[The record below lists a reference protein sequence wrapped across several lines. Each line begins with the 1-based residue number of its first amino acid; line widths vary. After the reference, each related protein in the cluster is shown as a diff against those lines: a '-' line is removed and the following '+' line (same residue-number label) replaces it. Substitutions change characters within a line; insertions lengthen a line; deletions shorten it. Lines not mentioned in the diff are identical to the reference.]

1 MITIILV
8 LIVFLI
14 YIYIIRLRE
23 GLNNQYDP
31 ISVKN
36 DKLDEVFKRIST
48 IDDKFYDP
56 KYSEYLYEDI
66 KMDMQYFNNTSALL
80 WKLGQKIPAEAKGPE
95 LKVEPRK
102 ILETGKVNES
112 LKVEPRKVIRRI
124 RY

>member
-66 KMDMQYFNNTSALL
+66 KLDMQYFNNTSALL
-80 WKLGQKIPAEAKGPE
+80 WQLQQGIPKRPTASPATTASPAKP
-95 LKVEPRK
+95 K
-102 ILETGKVNES
+102 
-112 LKVEPRKVIRRI
+112 
-124 RY
+124 